1 MRKDMGKLVFKGAGF
16 KGNKVRR
23 RFVSAQLADRFRPA
37 EPEVVVRDFRLGDEP
52 EGCTVLRYL
61 SVRQVSERGGWATA
75 EIQLPVKGG
84 GDREQT
90 CVDEASSREPMRGR
104 LGHYQSKETKVNF
117 GVLKR
122 FLGSRVGRNWGLVL
136 GEIRRGCDGRSFQGH
151 TIEQVLSSIVVT
163 NVEVMDEQLWDVE
176 FACELS
182 KSPRR
187 CRYFVHPT
195 TGSLEHLP
203 RPTKSAKQEQ
213 KRAEVERPEQVPIDE
228 FTKLVRVAGIW
239 YVVCF
244 QPIPTIDEVR
254 RNQPYSAGS
263 DTPALKLPKD
273 IILGRD
279 AVNDPDNGYRAW
291 MNKLVNYPVD
301 SLRDAW
307 GAEVYAVSKRQAGS
321 RELKRYLPRHVAS

>member
-16 KGNKVRR
+16 KGDKVRR
-23 RFVSAQLADRFRPA
+23 RFVSEQLAANFRPAA
-37 EPEVVVRDFRLGDEP
+37 EPEVVVRDFRLGEEP
-52 EGCTVLRYL
+52 EGCTVLEYL
-61 SVRQVSERGGWATA
+61 SVRQVSGRGGWATA
-75 EIQLPVKGG
+75 VIKLPVEGG
-84 GDREQT
+84 EDREQV
-90 CVDEASSREPMRGR
+90 CMDEASSREPMRGR
-104 LGHYQSKETKVNF
+104 LGHYQGKETKVNF

-163 NVEVMDEQLWDVE
+163 NVDVVKEQLWDVE

-182 KSPRR
+182 QSPRR

-239 YVVCF
+239 YVVSF

-263 DTPALKLPKD
+263 DTRLTLPKD

-279 AVNDPDNGYRAW
+279 AVNDPENSHRGY

-321 RELKRYLPRHVAS
+321 RELKRYLPRRVVS